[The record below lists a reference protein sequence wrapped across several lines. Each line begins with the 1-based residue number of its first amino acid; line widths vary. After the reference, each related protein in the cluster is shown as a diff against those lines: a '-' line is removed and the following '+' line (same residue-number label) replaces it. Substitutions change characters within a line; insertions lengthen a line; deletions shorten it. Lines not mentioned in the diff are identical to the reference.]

1 MSSNDDAGCGYYDSR
16 YQICCNGRVYIRPMI
31 AACCGVIPYDKRYQK
46 CCDGIINW
54 SAFTS
59 HDACCNGKTFD
70 FNTQLCCSGTVV
82 QKAPNMECCGTKT
95 FDSLKAKCCN
105 ETVIFDSKC

>member
-1 MSSNDDAGCGYYDSR
+1 
-16 YQICCNGRVYIRPMI
+16 MI

-59 HDACCNGKTFD
+59 HEACCNGKTFD